1 MGKELWGISG
11 LKDVKNIAAAGKVGG
26 SAEDNE
32 NLLKLIGQRENKDFF
47 KGMDGVSQG
56 TADDFIKS
64 MLSSM
69 AVDSLQSKRIYKT
82 QEMIQKN
89 IETKRNSIS
98 GVSLEEEMAD
108 MVRYQHVY
116 VASSKMI
123 TTMDFIIDLT
133 VNRLGLVGR

>member
-1 MGKELWGISG
+1 M
-11 LKDVKNIAAAGKVGG
+11 
-26 SAEDNE
+26 
-32 NLLKLIGQRENKDFF
+32 
-47 KGMDGVSQG
+47 
-56 TADDFIKS
+56 
-64 MLSSM
+64 
-69 AVDSLQSKRIYKT
+69 
-82 QEMIQKN
+82 QKN
-89 IETKRNSIS
+89 IESKRNSIS